1 MTGEA
6 EKQTAEDEL
15 LATIHLA
22 MVPHV
27 GPKTIA
33 ELLARFGTPR
43 GVLSAPASQWR
54 EVPNV
59 GPKICRELANDQWR
73 TAAEEELAY
82 CREGGIE
89 IIPHGTERYP
99 TRLREIADPPTLLYV
114 RGQFAP
120 HDDLAV
126 AIVGTRGATPY
137 GRRIAEQFAAGLV
150 QAGYTVVSGLAAGI
164 DEHAHRGAM
173 IGKGRTIAVLG
184 SGVDRV
190 YPSHNT
196 RLAAEIVE
204 SGSGVVMSESSP
216 RTPPSAGLFPRR
228 NRIVTGLSLGTV
240 VIEADKASGAMI
252 SARLAAEQ
260 GREVF
265 AVPGPIDRH
274 TSRGCHA
281 LIRDGAKLVEC
292 IEDILEELG
301 PLATPAKAPSGETV
315 RHPAELQLN
324 ETETQVLQAISPE
337 ATFIDNVIATSGL
350 PAHRVLSTISVLEM
364 RRLVRR
370 VSGNQ
375 VARV

>member
-1 MTGEA
+1 MTDE
-6 EKQTAEDEL
+6 EL
-15 LATIHLA
+15 LATIQLA

-27 GPKTIA
+27 GPKTMS
-33 ELLARFGTPR
+33 ELLARFKTAR
-43 GVLSAPASQWR
+43 EVLSAPAARWR

-59 GPKICRELANDQWR
+59 GAKVCRELASEEWR
-73 TAAEEELAY
+73 KAAEDELAY
-82 CREGGIE
+82 CRSEGIT
-89 IIPHGTERYP
+89 IIPRGTERYP
-99 TRLREIADPPTLLYV
+99 QRLREIDDPPSLLYL
-114 RGQFAP
+114 RGELVPQ
-120 HDDLAV
+120 DDLAI

-164 DEHAHRGAM
+164 DEHAHRGALV
-173 IGKGRTIAVLG
+173 GKGRTIAVLG

-190 YPSHNT
+190 YPAHNT
-196 RLAAEIVE
+196 SLAAEIV
-204 SGSGVVMSESSP
+204 STGAGAVMSENSP

-228 NRIVTGLSLGTV
+228 NRIVTGLSLGTI

-252 SARLAAEQ
+252 SARLAGEQ

-265 AVPGPIDRH
+265 AVPGQIDRH

-292 IEDILEELG
+292 VDDVLEELG
-301 PLATPAKAPSGETV
+301 PLATPAKTPSGETV

-324 ETETQVLQAISPE
+324 EMETQVLQAISLE
-337 ATFIDNVIATSGL
+337 ATLIDNIIAASGL
-350 PAHRVLSTISVLEM
+350 PAHRVLSTLSVLEM
-364 RRLVRR
+364 RRLIRR
-370 VSGNQ
+370 VTGNQ

>member
-1 MTGEA
+1 MTDE
-6 EKQTAEDEL
+6 EL

-27 GPKTIA
+27 GPKTMS
-33 ELLARFGTPR
+33 ELLARFGTAQ
-43 GVLSAPASQWR
+43 GVLAAPAARWR
-54 EVPNV
+54 DVPNV
-59 GPKICRELANDQWR
+59 GPKVCRELASDTWR
-73 TAAEEELAY
+73 KAAEDELAY
-82 CREGGIE
+82 CREQGIT
-89 IIPHGTERYP
+89 IIPRGTPQYP
-99 TRLREIADPPTLLYV
+99 QRLREIDDPPTLLYL
-114 RGQFAP
+114 RGAFAP

-164 DEHAHRGAM
+164 DEHAHRGAL

-184 SGVDRV
+184 SGVDCV
-190 YPSHNT
+190 YPSQNIP
-196 RLAAEIVE
+196 LAHEIV
-204 SGSGVVMSESSP
+204 STGSGVVMSENSP

-252 SARLAAEQ
+252 SARLAGEQ

-281 LIRDGAKLVEC
+281 LLRDGAKLVEC
-292 IEDILEELG
+292 VDDILEELG
-301 PLATPAKAPSGETV
+301 PLATPAKTATGETV

-324 ETETQVLQAISPE
+324 ELETQVLQAISPE
-337 ATFIDNVIATSGL
+337 ATLIDNVIATSGL
-350 PAHRVLSTISVLEM
+350 PAHRVLSTLSVLEM